1 MCIASYV
8 QMQCSMTFLTTC
20 EINAKRRAPSPPML
34 PHLSP
39 MQNRRAPFTGALIHY
54 QMEAR
59 PQLDMVVEHL
69 THWYLQVV
77 EATPHICQQLI
88 SVGSQIP
95 VQLAIARVVHMVG
108 NSFGHVNNQCV
119 ESTCLCLR

>member
-1 MCIASYV
+1 
-8 QMQCSMTFLTTC
+8 
-20 EINAKRRAPSPPML
+20 
-34 PHLSP
+34 

-77 EATPHICQQLI
+77 EVTPHICQHLI

-108 NSFGHVNNQCV
+108 NPCHVNNQNL
-119 ESTCLCLR
+119 ENT